1 MRDVS
6 GVKASVA
13 GELEQTEGR
22 HGERRR
28 SVGVVEH
35 ALTEDR
41 ELGQPREVHG
51 GEQGLL
57 NHVAKPFHGE
67 LVRVSRRRGGQ
78 AQARAAQARALRSNP
93 VTGLNG
99 TKGSPGECGG
109 ANASGNS
116 TGP

>member
-28 SVGVVEH
+28 SVDVVEH
-35 ALTEDR
+35 VLTEGR
-41 ELGQPREVHG
+41 ELGQPREMHG

-57 NHVAKPFHGE
+57 NYVAQPFHGE
-67 LVRVSRRRGGQ
+67 LMRVSRRRGGQ

-93 VTGLNG
+93 VTGLYG

-109 ANASGNS
+109 ASAPGNS